1 MTPQE
6 LINFRNEQNQSDTE
20 LEFLAFI
27 LHGLRQAQHEAN
39 ELQSQDI
46 AQDAR
51 RMEEAKDG
59 MMKAEEQGEIQS
71 SLLSAIL
78 DEIHKKDI
86 DLSGV
91 IAGLESVRA
100 EIEAS
105 RQEDKEEEPVEAER
119 HERIIS
125 VISELLNATREN
137 KPEAIDLSPVVEK
150 TEEVSKKTHK
160 LLSSLIAEIGKI
172 DVRPEVKI
180 DIPKEVEVKEPKWYK
195 PFSFD
200 TKWLKPI
207 EYAINAINPKPALAR
222 LEELVGKILK
232 RPLPKVPLNRDGSR
246 VLVEVDR
253 TGGGGSGLIN
263 KIGDPINPA
272 TEEKQDTIVTALG
285 ESSITATSVDASS
298 SGDNT
303 IVSITNTPKLY
314 YVCLS
319 ANGANSADVTAIVK
333 IGATTKYKVSLKA
346 GAIWARNIGAEKRY
360 VSGSV
365 GGDIIVNLSAA
376 ETVHV
381 SVEYADAA

>member
-1 MTPQE
+1 MNPQE
-6 LINFRNEQNQSDTE
+6 LINFRNEQNRSETE

-46 AQDAR
+46 AQDAK

-71 SLLSAIL
+71 SLLSSIL

-105 RQEDKEEEPVEAER
+105 RQEERDTEPMEIER
-119 HERIIS
+119 HERVIS
-125 VISELLNATREN
+125 VLSELLNVTREN
-137 KPEAIDLSPVVEK
+137 KPETIDLSPVVEK
-150 TEEVSKKTHK
+150 TEETAKKTHE

-207 EYAINAINPKPALAR
+207 EYAINAINPKPVLAR
-222 LEELVGKILK
+222 IEELLEKLHK
-232 RPLPKVPLNRDGSR
+232 KPFPKFIFSKEGR

-253 TGGGGSGLIN
+253 TGGGGSGVIN
-263 KIGDPINPA
+263 ATGSPINPA
-272 TEEKQDTIVTALG
+272 TEETLQSLLAASGGTTYNYVKMDEGATYTYIGYTSTTGWQIKRMTNADTSMLYADGLFSGTYADFDAAWAARA
-285 ESSITATSVDASS
+285 SITYA
-298 SGDNT
+298 
-303 IVSITNTPKLY
+303 Y
-314 YVCLS
+314 
-319 ANGANSADVTAIVK
+319 
-333 IGATTKYKVSLKA
+333 TT
-346 GAIWARNIGAEKRY
+346 
-360 VSGSV
+360 
-365 GGDIIVNLSAA
+365 
-376 ETVHV
+376 
-381 SVEYADAA
+381 

>member
-1 MTPQE
+1 MNPQE

-46 AQDAR
+46 AQDSK

-71 SLLSAIL
+71 SLLSSIL

-105 RQEDKEEEPVEAER
+105 RQEDKEEEPVEEER
-119 HERIIS
+119 HNSVLEAIS
-125 VISELLNATREN
+125 ALLEATREN
-137 KPEAIDLSPVVEK
+137 KPETVDLSPVVDK
-150 TEEVSKKTHK
+150 TEETSKKTHE
-160 LLSSLIAEIGKI
+160 LLSSLITEIGKI
-172 DVRPEVKI
+172 DVKPEVKI

-207 EYAINAINPKPALAR
+207 EYAINAINPKPALSR
-222 LEELVGKILK
+222 LEALLEKLSKK
-232 RPLPKVPLNRDGSR
+232 PFPTLPKTKDGNRI
-246 VLVEVDR
+246 LVEVDR
-253 TGGGGSGLIN
+253 TGGGSSGVINAIGS
-263 KIGDPINPA
+263 PINPA
-272 TEEKQDTIVTALG
+272 TEDKQNTIIAALG
-285 ESSITATSVDASS
+285 DYAIRLDDTTTTSVTYVGKAAIESATSSAVWQIKKIDETTGIVITWAD
-298 SGDNT
+298 GDDLFDN
-303 IVSITNTPKLY
+303 VWDNH
-314 YVCLS
+314 
-319 ANGANSADVTAIVK
+319 
-333 IGATTKYKVSLKA
+333 ATT
-346 GAIWARNIGAEKRY
+346 
-360 VSGSV
+360 
-365 GGDIIVNLSAA
+365 
-376 ETVHV
+376 ET
-381 SVEYADAA
+381 YA